1 MASQIKNTAWL
12 EWMASLTGAASRQR
26 PTAMLPPQKFH
37 CLLDELPLHLI
48 PQHGWK
54 RGNRDGENYQPL
66 TVNPECFITQNGE
79 VPEEFRGYENL
90 LQGFDLQSTIAWVRD
105 PASGSLH
112 PFWLGRRIEP
122 IVLQLRTGELLPE
135 SLSNETRLLLARAG
149 ILTAANYAE
158 MRQAEWSGV
167 VKKGARIFHERNYF
181 PIRDLIHPLNLAAMR
196 RYYRRAIRTGEIS
209 LGDKQSARRYVA
221 HNEPVARF
229 FHQQMASAV
238 SAIVGE
244 PVKPSYV
251 YLASYLPGAE
261 LKKHTDREQ
270 CEFSVTLCLDF
281 SPEPEGATSW
291 PICLDTPGGTVTV
304 YQALGDGLVYRG
316 TKVPHYRDVL
326 APGYTSTSIFFHY
339 VPADFSGPLD

>member
-1 MASQIKNTAWL
+1 MVSQIKDTAWL

-26 PTAMLPPQKFH
+26 PTAMLAPEKFH

-48 PQHGWK
+48 PQYAWS
-54 RGNRDGENYQPL
+54 RGTSGDENFEPL
-66 TVNPECFITQNGE
+66 TINSECFVTRNGE
-79 VPEEFRGYENL
+79 IPDEFRGHENL

-105 PASGSLH
+105 PACDSLH
-112 PFWLGRRIEP
+112 PFWLGRRLEP
-122 IVLQLRTGELLPE
+122 IVLRLRAGEILPE
-135 SLSNETRLLLARAG
+135 SLPIETRRILARAG
-149 ILTAANYAE
+149 ILTPANNGE
-158 MRQAEWSGV
+158 VRRPKWSEV
-167 VKKGARIFHERNYF
+167 VKKGIQVFRERNYF
-181 PIRDLIHPLNLAAMR
+181 PVRDLIHPLHIAAMR
-196 RYYRRAIRTGEIS
+196 RYYRRAIRTGAIS
-209 LGDKQSARRYVA
+209 LGDTQSARRYIV

-229 FHQQMASAV
+229 FHHQMASAV

-251 YLASYLPGAE
+251 YLGSYLAGAE

-281 SPEPEGATSW
+281 SPEPEAATSW
-291 PICLDTPGGTVTV
+291 PIRLGTPEGTVTV